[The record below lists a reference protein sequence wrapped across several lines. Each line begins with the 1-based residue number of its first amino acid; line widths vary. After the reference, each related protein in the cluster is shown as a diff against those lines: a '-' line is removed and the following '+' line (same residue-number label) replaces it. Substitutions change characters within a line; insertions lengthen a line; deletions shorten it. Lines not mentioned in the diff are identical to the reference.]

1 MCFDLNYC
9 LTLFTGCAQLGLI
22 LWSLLGIIVY
32 RIADLG
38 G

>member
-1 MCFDLNYC
+1 MCIDLYYC
-9 LTLFTGCAQLGLI
+9 LTFFTGCAQLGVI